1 MRRLRRIL
9 CLGPLSILVGCA
21 RCDAPPPRPRQP
33 TLRVAPD
40 PGAPASGRRVV
51 AVGQIAQTWHVGAW
65 APAAITLAEVA
76 PGDAI
81 VVLAACWGD
90 LPAGSSTEPA
100 DDQGALRRVL
110 DQGAGTVGRKKPPV
124 FVQLYVELD
133 PAPGPHTIIPPYL
146 GGPAGD
152 GTLYVAQV
160 RGLTE
165 RRVVASGDS
174 WVRGSRLPEIAVA
187 TDRPAEAGD
196 LVIALA
202 GYDNVDQRDH
212 SGFSHPPVGWI
223 PLGLNDDAANNVP
236 SELCYRAA
244 PAPGGQA
251 LTWTWT
257 DPSVNV
263 AAAVIAALR

>member
-1 MRRLRRIL
+1 MSRLRRAL
-9 CLGPLSILVGCA
+9 CLGPLSMLVGCA
-21 RCDAPPPRPRQP
+21 RCDPPPRPREP

-40 PGAPASGRRVV
+40 PAAPASGRRVV

-65 APAAITLAEVA
+65 APASITLAEVA

-90 LPAGSSTEPA
+90 LEARSATEPT
-100 DDQGALRRVL
+100 DDQGELRRVV
-110 DQGAGTVGRKKPPV
+110 DQGPATVGRKKPPV
-124 FVQLYVELD
+124 FAQLYVELD
-133 PAPGPHTIIPPYL
+133 PAPGAHTIIPAYL

-165 RRVVASGDS
+165 HRVVATGDR
-174 WVRGSRLPEIAVA
+174 WVRGSAIPQIDAA
-187 TDRPAEAGD
+187 TDRPAETGD

-202 GYDNVDQRDH
+202 GYDNVDPRDH
-212 SGFSHPPVGWI
+212 SGFSHPPAGWI
-223 PLGLNDDAANNVP
+223 ALGLDDDTANNVP
-236 SELCYRAA
+236 SELCYRTA
-244 PAPGGQA
+244 PVDGAQA
-251 LTWTWT
+251 VAWTWT

-263 AAAVIAALR
+263 ATAVIAALR

>member
-1 MRRLRRIL
+1 M
-9 CLGPLSILVGCA
+9 LVGCA
-21 RCDAPPPRPRQP
+21 RCDPPPRPRQP

-40 PGAPASGRRVV
+40 PAAPASGRRVV
-51 AVGQIAQTWHVGAW
+51 AVGQIAQTWH
-65 APAAITLAEVA
+65 
-76 PGDAI
+76 
-81 VVLAACWGD
+81 
-90 LPAGSSTEPA
+90 
-100 DDQGALRRVL
+100 DDQGELRRVL
-110 DQGAGTVGRKKPPV
+110 DQGPATVGRKKPPV
-124 FVQLYVELD
+124 FAQLYVEL
-133 PAPGPHTIIPPYL
+133 APVAGAHTIVPAYL

-165 RRVVASGDS
+165 HRVVATGDR
-174 WVRGSRLPEIAVA
+174 WVRGSQIPEIAVT
-187 TDRPAEAGD
+187 TDRPAETGD

-223 PLGLNDDAANNVP
+223 ALGLNDDAANNVP

-244 PAPGGQA
+244 PADGAQA
-251 LTWTWT
+251 VTWTWT